1 MDGVGLPE
9 KAKTYQKSPYKRTV
23 RDKNGQNTKMEDVEM
38 EKLGSYKALSAKDDP
53 SGRSWWPEGLS
64 CALKR
69 HPRVDAWWLPWR

>member
-9 KAKTYQKSPYKRTV
+9 KAKTDQKSPYKRTV

-38 EKLGSYKALSAKDDP
+38 EKLGSYKALSAKDDL
-53 SGRSWWPEGLS
+53 SGRSWWPKGLS
-64 CALKR
+64 CALNR